1 MKSAIL
7 LINGLIRDLKS
18 YRLIGIA
25 GKQYILKILIRCFYF
40 LLVRT
45 HESVKKKRSLKH
57 YHNENCWKTINGKNE
72 EENSKIQLRW

>member
-7 LINGLIRDLKS
+7 LINGLIRDLES

-25 GKQYILKILIRCFYF
+25 GKQNILKILIRCLYF

-45 HESVKKKRSLKH
+45 HESEKKKKKSLKH
-57 YHNENCWKTINGKNE
+57 YHNENCWKTIKGKNE
-72 EENSKIQLRW
+72 EEIVKFS